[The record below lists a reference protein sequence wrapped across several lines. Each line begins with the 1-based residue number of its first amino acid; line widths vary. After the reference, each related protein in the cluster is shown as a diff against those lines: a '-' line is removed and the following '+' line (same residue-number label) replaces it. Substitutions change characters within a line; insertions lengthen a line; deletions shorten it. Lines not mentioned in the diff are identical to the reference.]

1 MSMTTTSKAKPM
13 TDTEATDE
21 AVLLLVRKL
30 RRLEPEAFSTIWGK
44 LPEGARLALT
54 RADIRAD
61 VYRDHHPETVW
72 PVEPD
77 LDDLTGEA

>member
-1 MSMTTTSKAKPM
+1 M
-13 TDTEATDE
+13 TDQQATDE

-30 RRLEPEAFSTIWGK
+30 RRTEPDTFARLWPK
-44 LPEGARLALT
+44 LPEGARLALQ

-61 VYRDHHPETVW
+61 VYRDHHETVW

-77 LDDLTGEA
+77 LDGPGEE